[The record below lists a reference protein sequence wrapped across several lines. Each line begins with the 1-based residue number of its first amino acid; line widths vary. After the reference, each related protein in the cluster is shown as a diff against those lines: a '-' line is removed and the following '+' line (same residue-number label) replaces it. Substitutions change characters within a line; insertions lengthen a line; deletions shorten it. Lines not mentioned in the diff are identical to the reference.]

1 MPIDQKAADYKAI
14 IGKLSAA
21 MRPLG
26 TGDLAELRRMASDGP
41 GCAAFWHLAAAC
53 GFIEE
58 ANRTDTWMRI
68 VKIMAILTPK
78 GERTGA
84 PPVHDPKQRLGA
96 ALCDGGDPAW
106 SAEARPLLSE
116 TRLMRFLAEPHRR
129 AETLERIARMLAAGR
144 KSDSGFDCT
153 AIAALL
159 LFPTS
164 KTIPREIARAY
175 YRRLDH
181 AAHEAKQKEDA

>member
-1 MPIDQKAADYKAI
+1 MLIEQKNANYRVI
-14 IGKLSAA
+14 IGKLSTA
-21 MRPLG
+21 MHPLG
-26 TGDLAELRRMASDGP
+26 TGDLAELRRMAPDGP
-41 GCAAFWHLAAAC
+41 GCPAFWRLAGEC

-78 GERTGA
+78 GERTSA
-84 PPVHDPKQRLGA
+84 SPVHDSKQRLGA
-96 ALCDGGDPAW
+96 VLCDGGDPAW
-106 SAEARPLLSE
+106 NAEAQPLLSE
-116 TRLMRFLAEPHRR
+116 TRLMRLLAEPQRR
-129 AETLERIARMLAAGR
+129 AETLERVARMLAANR
-144 KSDSGFDCT
+144 KSGGGFDCT
-153 AIAALL
+153 TIAALL
-159 LFPTS
+159 LVPDS

>member
-1 MPIDQKAADYKAI
+1 MSIENNKADYKAV
-14 IGKLSAA
+14 IGKLSVA

-26 TGDLAELRRMASDGP
+26 TGDLAELRRMAPDGP
-41 GCAAFWHLAAAC
+41 GCAAFWRLAAAC

-58 ANRTDTWMRI
+58 ANRTDAWMRI

-84 PPVHDPKQRLGA
+84 PAVHDPKQRLGA
-96 ALCDGGDPAW
+96 SLCDGGDPAW
-106 SAEARPLLSE
+106 GAEARPLLSE
-116 TRLMRFLAEPHRR
+116 TRLMRFLAESDRR
-129 AETLERIARMLAAGR
+129 AETLERIARMLAARR
-144 KSDSGFDCT
+144 KSESGFDCA

-159 LFPTS
+159 LFPASTS
-164 KTIPREIARAY
+164 TPRDIARAY

>member
-1 MPIDQKAADYKAI
+1 MPPENDKAGYRAMIGRLSEAI
-14 IGKLSAA
+14 RS
-21 MRPLG
+21 LG
-26 TGDLAELRRMASDGP
+26 TGDLAELRRMATDGP
-41 GCAAFWHLAAAC
+41 GCAAFWRLAAAC

-58 ANRTDTWMRI
+58 ANRTDAWMRI
-68 VKIMAILTPK
+68 VRIMAILTPK

-84 PPVHDPKQRLGA
+84 PPVHDSKRPFGT

-116 TRLMRFLAEPHRR
+116 TRLMRFLAESDRR
-129 AETLERIARMLAAGR
+129 AETLERIARMLAARR
-144 KSDSGFDCT
+144 KSESGFDCA
-153 AIAALL
+153 AIAALI
-159 LFPTS
+159 LFPASTS
-164 KTIPREIARAY
+164 TPRDIARAY